1 MRLYFNTKFGIDPPI
16 INGDHMPLHKNESS
30 GQATLSFKKHDVF
43 VKEKHHLS
51 RERVTVFT
59 QIASTE
65 NNLLVPEFVFKG
77 TDKRPPKLTTPLVI
91 HYKWADKGW
100 YGLQ

>member
-1 MRLYFNTKFGIDPPI
+1 MRLYFNTKFGIDPPK

-91 HYKWADKGW
+91 HYKWADKG
-100 YGLQ
+100 